1 MSTVV
6 VDPGHGGTT
15 TIGGSSPNNATGPTG
30 LLEKNL
36 TLDVSMRVA
45 AKAVDLKVVLT
56 RSTDTNLG
64 LADRAGVAKSTK
76 ADAFVS
82 VHFNGWPSQ
91 DVQGTET
98 YLHEKG
104 SKASLALAKAVQANV
119 LGATGLSDR
128 GVKRAAFAVLN
139 PDYHDAATAACL
151 VEISFLTQASEETRL
166 KDPTYLDALAESILA
181 GMNQFLGLSRAEI
194 ESTASDR
201 VESIPLSPGTEDA
214 ASANLRP

>member
-15 TIGGSSPNNATGPTG
+15 TVGGSSPNNATGPTG
-30 LLEKNL
+30 LLEKVL
-36 TLDVSMRVA
+36 TLDVCRRVA
-45 AKAVDLKVVLT
+45 AKARDMKVVLT

-64 LADRAGVAKSTK
+64 LADRAGIAKANK
-76 ADAFVS
+76 ANAFVS
-82 VHFNGWPSQ
+82 VHFNGWPSP

-98 YLHEKG
+98 YLHENG
-104 SKASLALAKAVQANV
+104 SNRSLALAKAIQAHV

-139 PDYHDAATAACL
+139 PAQHDAATAACL
-151 VEISFLTQASEETRL
+151 VEISFLTQASEEARL
-166 KDPTYLDALAESILA
+166 KVPAYLDALADALLA
-181 GMNQFLGLSRAEI
+181 GISEFLGQSSAAI
-194 ESTASDR
+194 EAAASER

-214 ASANLRP
+214 ASVNFRR